1 MKGRRKG
8 KSCHSKKQFIV
19 SIQEALE
26 FGPWPVSSFLTAP
39 KIGYLLNLC
48 HSFPPKGNWM
58 GGEGL
63 GRGGCLHWRADFI
76 VPHTIH
82 SWNSFVIVSRRE
94 LSTEMDIYSLELSV
108 PYCTECP
115 YYPEGTWSNN
125 WEDRNRRNPNLKLV
139 TKKKPFFLSHIC
151 HRHMIVVESQLDSRY
166 LLINF
171 HVLEDMSYISRS
183 FSSRL

>member
-1 MKGRRKG
+1 
-8 KSCHSKKQFIV
+8 
-19 SIQEALE
+19 
-26 FGPWPVSSFLTAP
+26 
-39 KIGYLLNLC
+39 
-48 HSFPPKGNWM
+48 
-58 GGEGL
+58 
-63 GRGGCLHWRADFI
+63 
-76 VPHTIH
+76 
-82 SWNSFVIVSRRE
+82 
-94 LSTEMDIYSLELSV
+94 MDIYSLELSV

-171 HVLEDMSYISRS
+171 HVLEDMSYISGHLVADCRLPTQQPLFS
-183 FSSRL
+183 FSCLTKSYFFSVLTASHIICVINLIKMFIFPCQYWSRTEIIRPSCDQWDIHGHLLNLCVLERTPINSISVPLSSELVKK